1 MERSRGEVDLADWYG
16 NSWAKSQKIF
26 FVAVWLVFTLRS
38 SVGLLCSIQFAEMDV
53 IVYMRFSQVKAMVR

>member
-1 MERSRGEVDLADWYG
+1 METVGPRAR
-16 NSWAKSQKIF
+16 KF
-26 FVAVWLVFTLRS
+26 FCSSMAGFTLRS